1 MYKIFMKEDVV
12 SLLFLWININIF
24 KSVNYQLIIF
34 RIYDIIFM
42 VMRMTVTQIINLLHK
57 SIADKSYDLVPTE
70 KNRNSRRKFGLTIYD
85 IEDFLISISEED
97 LYSGPEVDRDKPN
110 EEVFI
115 FIKEILPGIQFYVKI
130 KKDSRVTYDRIKIL
144 SCHEALY

>member
-1 MYKIFMKEDVV
+1 
-12 SLLFLWININIF
+12 
-24 KSVNYQLIIF
+24 
-34 RIYDIIFM
+34 
-42 VMRMTVTQIINLLHK
+42 MTVTQIINLLHK

-97 LYSGPEVDRDKPN
+97 LYSGPEKDRDRPD
-110 EEVFI
+110 EEVFV
-115 FIKEILPGIQFYVKI
+115 FLKEILSGIQFYVKI

>member
-1 MYKIFMKEDVV
+1 
-12 SLLFLWININIF
+12 
-24 KSVNYQLIIF
+24 
-34 RIYDIIFM
+34 
-42 VMRMTVTQIINLLHK
+42 MTVTQIINLLHK

-70 KNRNSRRKFGLTIYD
+70 KNRSSRRKLGLTIYD

-97 LYSGPEVDRDKPN
+97 LYSGPEKDRDRPD

-115 FIKEILPGIQFYVKI
+115 FLKVPGIQFYVKI

>member
-1 MYKIFMKEDVV
+1 
-12 SLLFLWININIF
+12 
-24 KSVNYQLIIF
+24 
-34 RIYDIIFM
+34 M

-97 LYSGPEVDRDKPN
+97 LYSALEKDRDKPS

-115 FIKEILPGIQFYVKI
+115 FFKRNITWYSIL
-130 KKDSRVTYDRIKIL
+130 
-144 SCHEALY
+144 C